1 MVPGCGIWSCNALI
15 FIKHCDGKSNPIGA
29 MDASPRTVVQYDNQQ
44 AGGKPMT
51 RQSLRHQG
59 EATSRKILGSS
70 NQAPGLANLLTE
82 PVFGGVW
89 NRPGLALADRLLCTI
104 AALATG
110 PRMRSLRQYIDAGL
124 DHGLDG
130 AAIREILVQA
140 ALYAGF
146 SSAEETLPL
155 LAEILGDRDIPFP
168 PDPPEDVALEE
179 LTTRGADLM
188 NTLHGARARLGY
200 AAPDNPVTGALYPTA
215 IQYGYGEIW
224 FRPGLERRQR
234 ALVAVAGFTGLRLPE
249 QVGKF
254 GQSALNAGLTKT
266 EVIEA
271 VIQTA
276 PYTGF
281 PPALNAL
288 GALSAAFGA

>member
-1 MVPGCGIWSCNALI
+1 
-15 FIKHCDGKSNPIGA
+15 
-29 MDASPRTVVQYDNQQ
+29 
-44 AGGKPMT
+44 MT
-51 RQSLRHQG
+51 RQSLRESG
-59 EATSRKILGSS
+59 EATLQSLFGASSRTL
-70 NQAPGLANLLTE
+70 GLANLLTE

-89 NRPGLALADRLLCTI
+89 NRPGLARADRLLCTI

-110 PRMRSLRQYIDAGL
+110 PRMRSLRTYIDAGL
-124 DHGLDG
+124 DHGLDA
-130 AAIREILVQA
+130 AAIREILVQS

-168 PDPPEDVALEE
+168 EDPPEDVSLEE
-179 LTTRGADLM
+179 LTRRGTDLM
-188 NTLHGARARLGY
+188 QTLHGARARLGY

-224 FRPGLERRQR
+224 FRPGLEHRRR
-234 ALVAVAGFTGLRLPE
+234 ALVAVAGFTALRLPE

-254 GQSALNAGLTKT
+254 GQSALNVGLSKT

-288 GALSAAFGA
+288 GALSTAFA

>member
-1 MVPGCGIWSCNALI
+1 
-15 FIKHCDGKSNPIGA
+15 
-29 MDASPRTVVQYDNQQ
+29 
-44 AGGKPMT
+44 MT
-51 RQSLRHQG
+51 RKSLRERG
-59 EATSRKILGSS
+59 EATLRHLSGSAG
-70 NQAPGLANLLTE
+70 QPLGLANLLTE

-89 NRPGLALADRLLCTI
+89 NRPGLTFADRLLCTI

-110 PRMRSLRQYIDAGL
+110 PRLTSLRKYISAGL
-124 DHGLDG
+124 DHGLNA

-146 SSAEETLPL
+146 SSAEDTLPL
-155 LAEILGDRDIPFP
+155 LAELLHTRGIPFP
-168 PDPPEDVALEE
+168 IDPPEDVSLEE
-179 LTTRGADLM
+179 LTNRGIRLM
-188 NTLHGARARLGY
+188 NTLHGDRARLGY

-224 FRPGLERRQR
+224 FRPGLEHRQR
-234 ALVAVAGFTGLRLPE
+234 ALVAVAGFTALRLPE
-249 QVGKF
+249 QAGKF
-254 GQSALNAGLTKT
+254 GQSALNVGLSKS

-271 VIQTA
+271 IIQTA

-288 GALSAAFGA
+288 GALSAAFA

>member
-1 MVPGCGIWSCNALI
+1 
-15 FIKHCDGKSNPIGA
+15 
-29 MDASPRTVVQYDNQQ
+29 
-44 AGGKPMT
+44 MT
-51 RQSLRHQG
+51 RGSLRQHGVTTLQN
-59 EATSRKILGSS
+59 LFGSTG
-70 NQAPGLANLLTE
+70 QAPGLANLLTE

-89 NRPGLALADRLLCTI
+89 NRPGLALNDRLLCTI
-104 AALATG
+104 AALATW
-110 PRMRSLRQYIDAGL
+110 PRLASLRSYVGAALDNGL
-124 DHGLDG
+124 D
-130 AAIREILVQA
+130 AAAVREILVQA

-155 LAEILGDRDIPFP
+155 LAEILEGRGIPFP
-168 PDPPEDVALEE
+168 ADPPEDASLEE
-179 LTTRGADLM
+179 LTARGLDLM

-234 ALVAVAGFTGLRLPE
+234 ALVAVAGFTALRLPE
-249 QVGKF
+249 LVGKF
-254 GQSALNAGLTKT
+254 GQSALNVGLSKT
-266 EVIEA
+266 EVMEA
-271 VIQTA
+271 IIQTA

-288 GALSAAFGA
+288 GALSATFA

>member
-1 MVPGCGIWSCNALI
+1 
-15 FIKHCDGKSNPIGA
+15 
-29 MDASPRTVVQYDNQQ
+29 
-44 AGGKPMT
+44 MT
-51 RQSLRHQG
+51 RQMLRQSG
-59 EATSRKILGSS
+59 ASTIRDLFGSE
-70 NQAPGLANLLTE
+70 NDTRGFANLRTE

-89 NRPGLALADRLLCTI
+89 NRPGLALSDRLLCTI

-110 PRMRSLRQYIDAGL
+110 PRLRSLRPYIVAGL

-168 PDPPEDVALEE
+168 DDPPEDASLEE
-179 LTTRGADLM
+179 LTRRGTDLM
-188 NTLHGARARLGY
+188 HTLHGERARLGY

-234 ALVAVAGFTGLRLPE
+234 ALVAVAGFTALRLPE
-249 QVGKF
+249 QVG
-254 GQSALNAGLTKT
+254 
-266 EVIEA
+266 
-271 VIQTA
+271 
-276 PYTGF
+276 
-281 PPALNAL
+281 
-288 GALSAAFGA
+288 

>member
-1 MVPGCGIWSCNALI
+1 
-15 FIKHCDGKSNPIGA
+15 
-29 MDASPRTVVQYDNQQ
+29 
-44 AGGKPMT
+44 MT
-51 RQSLRHQG
+51 RHTLRKTG
-59 EATSRKILGSS
+59 EATARSLLGPVGQSL
-70 NQAPGLANLLTE
+70 GMGNLLIE

-89 NRPGLALADRLLCTI
+89 NRPGLARADRLLCTI

-110 PRMRSLRQYIDAGL
+110 PRMRSLRNYIGAGL
-124 DHGLDG
+124 DHGLD
-130 AAIREILVQA
+130 AVAIREILVQA

-155 LAEILGDRDIPFP
+155 LAEILRERAIPFP
-168 PDPPEDVALEE
+168 ADPPEDASLEE
-179 LTTRGADLM
+179 LTRRGAELM
-188 NTLHGARARLGY
+188 EALHGARARLGY
-200 AAPDNPVTGALYPTA
+200 AAPDNPVTGALYPMA

-234 ALVAVAGFTGLRLPE
+234 ALVAVAGFTALRMPE
-249 QVGKF
+249 QAGKF
-254 GQSALNAGLTKT
+254 GQSALNVGLSKI

-288 GALSAAFGA
+288 GALSVAFG

>member
-1 MVPGCGIWSCNALI
+1 
-15 FIKHCDGKSNPIGA
+15 
-29 MDASPRTVVQYDNQQ
+29 
-44 AGGKPMT
+44 MT
-51 RQSLRHQG
+51 RTTLRRDG
-59 EATSRKILGSS
+59 EATLQKLFNSTEQTL
-70 NQAPGLANLLTE
+70 GLANLLTE

-89 NRPGLALADRLLCTI
+89 RRPGLALADRLLCTI

-110 PRMRSLRQYIDAGL
+110 PRMRSLRQYINAGL
-124 DHGLDG
+124 DHELSA

-146 SSAEETLPL
+146 SSAEETLPM
-155 LAEILGDRDIPFP
+155 LAEILGDRDIAF
-168 PDPPEDVALEE
+168 PEDPAEDVSLEE
-179 LTTRGADLM
+179 LTARGTELM
-188 NTLHGARARLGY
+188 HTLHGDRARLGY

-234 ALVAVAGFTGLRLPE
+234 ALVAVAGFTALRLPE

-254 GQSALNAGLTKT
+254 GQSALNVGLTRT

-271 VIQTA
+271 IIQTA

-288 GALSAAFGA
+288 GALSAAFG

>member
-1 MVPGCGIWSCNALI
+1 MAKPPCKI
-15 FIKHCDGKSNPIGA
+15 FSDSTGQ
-29 MDASPRTVVQYDNQQ
+29 T
-44 AGGKPMT
+44 
-51 RQSLRHQG
+51 L
-59 EATSRKILGSS
+59 
-70 NQAPGLANLLTE
+70 GLANLLTE

-89 NRPGLALADRLLCTI
+89 RRPGLALADRLLCTI

-124 DHGLDG
+124 DHGLSA

-155 LAEILGDRDIPFP
+155 LAEILGDRDIAFP
-168 PDPPEDVALEE
+168 EDPPEDVSLEQ
-179 LTTRGADLM
+179 LTAPRHRIDA
-188 NTLHGARARLGY
+188 HVARRQSRLGY

-234 ALVAVAGFTGLRLPE
+234 ALVAVAGFTAPRLPE

-254 GQSALNAGLTKT
+254 GQSALNVGLTKT

-271 VIQTA
+271 IIQTA

-288 GALSAAFGA
+288 GALSAAFG

>member
-1 MVPGCGIWSCNALI
+1 VRGIDPDQTMQKGLEVSRRPDQAVDFASGTSNHSATVPTGG
-15 FIKHCDGKSNPIGA
+15 PT
-29 MDASPRTVVQYDNQQ
+29 MDRQTL
-44 AGGKPMT
+44 
-51 RQSLRHQG
+51 RQSG
-59 EATSRKILGSS
+59 EATLRTLFGSS
-70 NQAPGLANLLTE
+70 QRTPGLANLLTE

-89 NRPGLALADRLLCTI
+89 NRPGLALSDRLLCTI

-110 PRMRSLRQYIDAGL
+110 PRMRSLRSYIGAGL

-155 LAEILGDRDIPFP
+155 LAEILAGRNMPFP
-168 PDPPEDVALEE
+168 EDPPEDVSLEQ
-179 LTTRGADLM
+179 LTARGNDLM
-188 NTLHGARARLGY
+188 NTLHGDRARLGY

-234 ALVAVAGFTGLRLPE
+234 ALVAVAGFTALRLPE
-249 QVGKF
+249 LVGKF
-254 GQSALNAGLTKT
+254 GQSALNVGLSTT

-288 GALSAAFGA
+288 GALSATFS

>member
-1 MVPGCGIWSCNALI
+1 
-15 FIKHCDGKSNPIGA
+15 
-29 MDASPRTVVQYDNQQ
+29 MDRKTL
-44 AGGKPMT
+44 
-51 RQSLRHQG
+51 RQSGETTLR
-59 EATSRKILGSS
+59 TLFGSS
-70 NQAPGLANLLTE
+70 AQTPGLGCLLTE

-89 NRPGLALADRLLCTI
+89 NRPGLALGDRLLCTI

-110 PRMRSLRQYIDAGL
+110 PRMSSLRRYIKAALG
-124 DHGLDG
+124 HGLDG

-155 LAEILGDRDIPFP
+155 LAEILAEGAMPFP
-168 PDPPEDVALEE
+168 DDPPEDASLEQ
-179 LTTRGADLM
+179 LTARGSDLM
-188 NTLHGARARLGY
+188 HTLHGDRARLGY

-234 ALVAVAGFTGLRLPE
+234 ALVAVAGFTALRMPE
-249 QVGKF
+249 QAGKF
-254 GQSALNAGLTKT
+254 GQSALNVGLSKT

-271 VIQTA
+271 IIQTA

-288 GALSAAFGA
+288 GVLSAALA

>member
-1 MVPGCGIWSCNALI
+1 
-15 FIKHCDGKSNPIGA
+15 
-29 MDASPRTVVQYDNQQ
+29 
-44 AGGKPMT
+44 MT
-51 RQSLRHQG
+51 REELRQQG
-59 EATSRKILGSS
+59 EATLNKLFRA
-70 NQAPGLANLLTE
+70 NTQAPGLANLLTE

-110 PRMRSLRQYIDAGL
+110 PRMRSLRRYIEAAL
-124 DHGLDG
+124 DNDLEP

-155 LAEILGDRDIPFP
+155 LAESLGDREIPFP
-168 PDPPEDVALEE
+168 ADPPEDVSLEQ
-179 LTTRGADLM
+179 LTARGTDLM
-188 NTLHGARARLGY
+188 NTLHGDRARLGY

-224 FRPGLERRQR
+224 FRPGLEHRQR
-234 ALVAVAGFTGLRLPE
+234 ALVAVAGFTALRLPE

-254 GQSALNAGLTKT
+254 GHSALNVGLSRT

-271 VIQTA
+271 IIQTA

-288 GALSAAFGA
+288 GAFAAATS